1 MRWCIRSI
9 AFGLTCLLWV
19 GCGDDDTDEDSP
31 TGPSASQ
38 LVPQDSAAT
47 FSPPIFALENTA
59 ILNPGAIWCV
69 PNYDGNILV
78 VSTEAQGKVALR
90 AYDFDLNPVGDSF
103 FVAGP
108 EDTHDGGRI
117 ADHKHIFQ
125 NDHHYLTFST
135 AGTGQGGWLYLAK
148 FDINWQR
155 IMLVTVASN
164 DAPTNDMLLVGD
176 GTLVNVG
183 KFRPGEGHRIY
194 TYGEDLNLLSTKEIG
209 GGENRHSNGAASVFW
224 NGNYHLVAPSTL
236 APGKNDVIYHI
247 VFDTE
252 WNVVTPR
259 HTILNDPG
267 QISLV
272 TDLGVIDQTF
282 VVHYTRSPTDEGG
295 PVYQALYDDQWNLL
309 SNTMVLDGKF
319 HRPHSVVVLDRLFL
333 GYDGVNLKTYLSR
346 FSIE

>member
-1 MRWCIRSI
+1 MTWHNQSI
-9 AFGLTCLLWV
+9 ALGLIFFLWF
-19 GCGDDDTDEDSP
+19 GCGTDDRDEHGP
-31 TGPSASQ
+31 TGPSTSQ
-38 LVPQDSAAT
+38 ITPQDSAPPFLPPT
-47 FSPPIFALENTA
+47 FTLEKTTT
-59 ILNPGAIWCV
+59 LDPGDIWCV
-69 PNYDGNILV
+69 PNYDGKTLV
-78 VSTEAQGKVALR
+78 VSTETQGKVALR
-90 AYDFDLNPVGDSF
+90 SYDFELSPVGDSF

-125 NDHHYLTFST
+125 NDYHYLTFST

-164 DAPTNDMLLVGD
+164 EAPTNDMLLVGD

-183 KFRPGEGHRIY
+183 KFRPGQGHRIY
-194 TYGEDLNLLSTKEIG
+194 TYDENLNLLSTKEIG
-209 GGENRHSNGAASVFW
+209 GGENRHSNGAASVLW

-247 VFDTE
+247 IFDTE
-252 WNVVTPR
+252 WNVVSPR

-272 TDLGVIDQTF
+272 TDLHVIDQTF
-282 VVHYTRSPTDEGG
+282 IVHYTRSPTDEGG
-295 PVYQALYDDQWNLL
+295 PIYQALYNDQWNLL
-309 SNTMVLDGKF
+309 SNSMILDGKF
-319 HRPHSVVVLDRLFL
+319 HRPHSVIVLEKLFL
-333 GYDGVNLKTYLSR
+333 GYDGADLKTYLST
-346 FSIE
+346 FSVE